1 MTVAFAST
9 AGLRQDRDVR
19 WAVIVNGPPGSG
31 KTTLA
36 RPVARA
42 LGVPLFAKDAVKET
56 LLDEL
61 GYADRAESRR
71 IGAASGEV
79 LWTLLRDCP
88 TPAVVESWLAPST
101 RDIVRRGL
109 DRAAI
114 DRIVEVWCECP
125 PEEARRRY
133 TARNRHPGHFDRE
146 LVSNLDD
153 VLAAAEPLGIGEVI
167 MVRTDLDVHVDRL
180 ATEIRSR
187 FGD

>member
-9 AGLRQDRDVR
+9 AGLRQDRGMR

-36 RPVARA
+36 QPLARA
-42 LGVPLFAKDAVKET
+42 LGARLFSKDAVKET
-56 LLDEL
+56 VLDQL

-88 TPAVVESWLAPST
+88 TPTVIESWLAPST

-133 TARNRHPGHFDRE
+133 TARDRHPGHFDRE
-146 LVSNLDD
+146 LVSDLDD

-167 MVRTDLDVHVDRL
+167 VVRTDRVVHIDRL
-180 ATEIRSR
+180 AEGILAR